1 MRHVFPSK
9 IVDSFAPGDGLVRL
23 CQTPERKTMEQL
35 NRIEL
40 RGTVGFVRQQTVNGR
55 MVAHLSVATNYV
67 YKDRN
72 GEPVIETT
80 WHNVSAWE
88 GKNSPDL
95 AKIEKGCG
103 VNVVGRLRS
112 QRYTDSEGIERY
124 AFDVIAYQV
133 TLIEDPSPFQYEF
146 VG

>member
-1 MRHVFPSK
+1 
-9 IVDSFAPGDGLVRL
+9 
-23 CQTPERKTMEQL
+23 MEQL

-40 RGTVGFVRQQTVNGR
+40 RGSVGFIRQQVVNGR
-55 MVAHLSVATNYV
+55 MVVHLSVATNYV

-72 GEPVIETT
+72 GDPVIETT

-88 GKNSPDL
+88 GKGCPNL
-95 AKIEKGCG
+95 GKIEKGCK
-103 VNVVGRLRS
+103 VYVQGRLRG

-124 AFDVIAYQV
+124 AFEVVAYQ
-133 TLIEDPSPFQYEF
+133 LNLLEDPSPFQYEF

>member
-1 MRHVFPSK
+1 
-9 IVDSFAPGDGLVRL
+9 
-23 CQTPERKTMEQL
+23 MEQL

-40 RGTVGFVRQQTVNGR
+40 RGSVGFVRQQVVNGR
-55 MVAHLSVATNYV
+55 MVVHLSVATNYV

-72 GEPVIETT
+72 GDPVIETT

-88 GKNSPDL
+88 GKGCPNL
-95 AKIEKGCG
+95 GKIEKGCK
-103 VNVVGRLRS
+103 VYVQGRLRG

-124 AFDVIAYQV
+124 SFEVVAYQ
-133 TLIEDPSPFQYEF
+133 LNLLEDPSPFQYEF

>member
-1 MRHVFPSK
+1 MTDR
-9 IVDSFAPGDGLVRL
+9 IRL
-23 CQTPERKTMEQL
+23 SLTPEFLIMEQL

-40 RGTVGFVRQQTVNGR
+40 RGTVGFVRQQTVNNR
-55 MVAHLSVATNYV
+55 MVVHLSVATNYV

-88 GKNSPDL
+88 GKNMPDL
-95 AKIEKGCG
+95 ARIEKGNK
-103 VNVVGRLRS
+103 VYVQGRLRG

-124 AFDVIAYQV
+124 AFEVLAYQ
-133 TLIEDPSPFQYEF
+133 LNKIEDASPVQYEF
-146 VG
+146 AG

>member
-1 MRHVFPSK
+1 
-9 IVDSFAPGDGLVRL
+9 
-23 CQTPERKTMEQL
+23 MEQL
-35 NRIEL
+35 NRIEI
-40 RGTVGFVRQQTVNGR
+40 RGTVGFVRQQAVNGKL
-55 MVAHLSVATNYV
+55 VAHLSVATNYV

-88 GKNSPDL
+88 GKGCPEL
-95 AKIEKGCG
+95 RKIEKGCR
-103 VNVVGRLRS
+103 VYVLGRLRG

-124 AFDVIAYQV
+124 AFEVLAYQLDLLKD
-133 TLIEDPSPFQYEF
+133 TSPVQYEF